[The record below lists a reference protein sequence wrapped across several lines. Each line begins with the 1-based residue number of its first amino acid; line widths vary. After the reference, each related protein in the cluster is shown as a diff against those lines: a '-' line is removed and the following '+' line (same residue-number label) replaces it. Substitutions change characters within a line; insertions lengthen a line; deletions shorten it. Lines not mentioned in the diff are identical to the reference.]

1 MIPLVDEGPGN
12 SAYLV
17 DLGDGRAPAID
28 PSRDLRSGG
37 RTFPHRGLG
46 EDDEVDLGGLTSR
59 ALTTPGHTPE
69 HLSYLLLDGTT
80 PLGVFTGASLLVG
93 AAARTDLVGAEH
105 TEELARAQYRSL
117 RRQATLPDATAVFP
131 THGAGSFR
139 SAPPGAERTSTIGAQ
154 RAANPYLAAADE
166 DEDTFV
172 RLLLSSL
179 GTYPGYFD
187 RLGEVNRRGPA
198 LIEPNPALAALSPTD
213 VQVLRASGA
222 EIIDVRS
229 YEAYAQD
236 WANAATGRSV
246 QVDA

>member
-1 MIPLVDEGPGN
+1 MIPLVDEGLGN

-46 EDDEVDLGGLTSR
+46 EDDEVDLGRPDPAGAHHPRPHPR
-59 ALTTPGHTPE
+59 APVLPAAGRDHPAGRV
-69 HLSYLLLDGTT
+69 HRG
-80 PLGVFTGASLLVG
+80 SLLVG

-154 RAANPYLAAADE
+154 RDANPYLAAA

>member
-1 MIPLVDEGPGN
+1 MIPLVDEGLGS

-28 PSRDLRSGG
+28 PSRDLRSDG

-46 EDDEVDLGGLTSR
+46 EDDEVDLGGLTLR

-69 HLSYLLLDGTT
+69 HLSYPLPDGTT
-80 PLGVFTGASLLVG
+80 APGVFTGGSL
-93 AAARTDLVGAEH
+93 
-105 TEELARAQYRSL
+105 
-117 RRQATLPDATAVFP
+117 
-131 THGAGSFR
+131 
-139 SAPPGAERTSTIGAQ
+139 PGAERTSKIGAQ
-154 RAANPYLAAADE
+154 RDANPYLAAADE
-166 DEDTFV
+166 DSFV

-213 VQVLRASGA
+213 VQVLSASGA

-229 YEAYAQD
+229 YVAYAQD
-236 WANAATGRSV
+236 WASAATGRTV

>member
-1 MIPLVDEGPGN
+1 M
-12 SAYLV
+12 SAAST
-17 DLGDGRAPAID
+17 RSPKPPAW
-28 PSRDLRSGG
+28 
-37 RTFPHRGLG
+37 
-46 EDDEVDLGGLTSR
+46 
-59 ALTTPGHTPE
+59 AC
-69 HLSYLLLDGTT
+69 
-80 PLGVFTGASLLVG
+80 
-93 AAARTDLVGAEH
+93 
-105 TEELARAQYRSL
+105 
-117 RRQATLPDATAVFP
+117 RRCRCTCRCCDRPAWCVPA
-131 THGAGSFR
+131 
-139 SAPPGAERTSTIGAQ
+139 
-154 RAANPYLAAADE
+154 

-236 WANAATGRSV
+236 WANAATGRTV